1 MIKYGGWSGKV
12 LHVNLSTQ
20 RIWTDDTLEKYKDF
34 LGGTGIGYKIMW
46 DEVPAGTKPYDP
58 ENRIVYAVGPLAGTG
73 VPCNG
78 RTAITTLWPTCWP
91 KPLVATGHMGGQFAA
106 KLKYAGYD
114 AIIIKGKSERPVWL
128 SIVDKRVELRDARRL
143 WGEGIRRTTEAISQ
157 EMGSGS
163 VVAAIGQAGENLVP
177 MSVVMNSVSHSAG
190 GIGSVMGSKNLKA
203 IGVVGTG
210 SVRIAGD
217 KGEWERLIKYHLS
230 LLGANNQHVVP
241 TSPQPWSE
249 FYDPNTR
256 WVASKG
262 RVWGAAAKPIDTGT
276 CEPHNLNRIAYRTN
290 NAAFFLGDIA
300 WQYTVRGNG
309 CTSCPIRCHTM
320 IKVPSVSVKYGI
332 PEVAQ
337 NTCAGLNFGRAF
349 FKKFPDG
356 PRGLTNVEACVVG
369 MHLADDLGV
378 WCNYSQMQRDFQK
391 LYYEGFIKKKLG
403 ADEFKSFSW
412 DKYEKGDP
420 SFLFELFPK
429 IAFKDG
435 ELGTALGLG
444 TGYHLERWS
453 ISEKEWGTDKELAYW
468 KMGHPKHHSS
478 EEAGQCGLLINM
490 QYNRDAQC
498 HSHINLI
505 RNGLPLSVQKE
516 LAAEIW
522 GSPNAVDAVGAYT
535 PMDRSKAKM
544 AKWSVLRK
552 ELHDSLS
559 LCNWMGP
566 WIASPLKERGY
577 RGDDS
582 IESKLYSL
590 ATGDKKDREE
600 LDRLAER
607 IFLLHRALTIRDM
620 GTKQMR
626 TKHDLA
632 PEWAFKDSSGKA
644 PFTKGTTL
652 LDRKDVTLAV
662 DMFYD
667 EMGWDRATGAPTLQ
681 TYRKFGLHEVAEEL
695 GKRKLLP
702 VSEAKRSGIKG
713 NKNG

>member
-1 MIKYGGWSGKV
+1 MAKYGGWAGKV
-12 LHVNLSTQ
+12 LRVDLSTG
-20 RIWTDDTLEKYKDF
+20 RTWIEDTVEKYKDY
-34 LGGTGIGYKIMW
+34 LGGTGIGYKVMW

-58 ENRIVYAVGPLAGTG
+58 DNRIIYAVGPLAGTG
-73 VPCNG
+73 APCNG

-114 AIIIKGKSERPVWL
+114 AVIIQGRADRPVWL
-128 SIVDKRVELRDARRL
+128 SIVDQQVEIQDARRL
-143 WGEGIRRTTEAISQ
+143 WGEGIRRATSAISQ
-157 EMGSGS
+157 IMGPEA

-203 IGVVGTG
+203 IGVSGTG

-217 KGEWERLIKYHLS
+217 KSEWEKLIKYHLS

-241 TSPQPWSE
+241 SSPQPWAE
-249 FYDPNTR
+249 FYEPNSR
-256 WVASKG
+256 WKGSKG
-262 RVWGAAAKPIDTGT
+262 LAWGAAPRPIETGT

-320 IKVPSVSVKYGI
+320 LKVPSVASKYGI
-332 PEVAQ
+332 PEVGQ
-337 NTCAGLNFGRAF
+337 NTCVGLNFGRYF
-349 FKKFPDG
+349 FKSFPDG
-356 PRGLTNVEACVVG
+356 PKGMTSVEACMVG
-369 MHLADDLGV
+369 MHLADDLGI
-378 WCNYSQMQRDFQK
+378 WCNYAQLQRDFQK
-391 LYYEGFIKKKLG
+391 LYYEGFIKKNLAEK
-403 ADEFKSFSW
+403 EFKSYSW

-420 SFLFELFPK
+420 SFLLELFPK
-429 IAFKDG
+429 IASKEG
-435 ELGTALGLG
+435 ELGTVLGLG
-444 TGYHLERWS
+444 TGYLLERWS
-453 ISEKEWGTDKELAYW
+453 IPEETWGKDKDLMYW
-468 KMGHPKHHSS
+468 KMGHPKHHST
-478 EEAGQCGLLINM
+478 EEAGQCGLLINL

-498 HSHINLI
+498 HSHANFI
-505 RNGLPLSVQKE
+505 RNGLPLSVQKS

-535 PMDRSKAKM
+535 PMHPSKAKM
-544 AKWSVLRK
+544 AKWALLRK

-566 WIASPLKERGY
+566 WVASPLKERGY

-582 IESKLYSL
+582 IESMLYSL
-590 ATGDKKDREE
+590 ATGDKKDRQE
-600 LDRLAER
+600 LDQVAER

-620 GTKQMR
+620 GTKEMR
-626 TKHDLA
+626 TKHDTI
-632 PEWAFKDSSGKA
+632 PEWVFTDKSGKA
-644 PFTKGTTL
+644 PFTKGTTH
-652 LDRKDVTLAV
+652 LDRNDVKVAM

-667 EMGWDRATGAPTLQ
+667 EMGWDRVTGAPTPQ
-681 TYRKFGLHEVAEEL
+681 AYRKLGLDKVAEEL

-702 VSEAKRSGIKG
+702 
-713 NKNG
+713 